1 MLAPEILSP
10 VDTFGST
17 DQSFKSVPRVM
28 RKSSLAVCFI
38 FSLMQWIFY
47 HLLNFWWFLPN
58 YSVLNGEGWW
68 FKSNWP
74 YRLMRFS
81 PNALK
86 KKKDSLIL
94 LACEMTYT
102 LISFPSCLDTFV
114 LILTYVFGVRTS
126 VWICISL
133 GYCSFGI
140 PRFLDTVGITGYIL

>member
-86 KKKDSLIL
+86 KKKRFID
-94 LACEMTYT
+94 
-102 LISFPSCLDTFV
+102 F
-114 LILTYVFGVRTS
+114 
-126 VWICISL
+126 ISL
-133 GYCSFGI
+133 WDDVH
-140 PRFLDTVGITGYIL
+140 LDKLPILFRHICFNIDLCLWSQDFSMDLYLFRLL